1 MLLNIPT
8 FSFNLINLFYKKKLK
23 PVIDNMIG
31 HIYFYGNT
39 DMIFDLLDYII
50 C

>member
-1 MLLNIPT
+1 MLLNIT
-8 FSFNLINLFYKKKLK
+8 TLSFNLINMFFKKIK
-23 PVIDNMIG
+23 PSINNMIG

-39 DMIFDLLDYII
+39 DMILDLLDYII